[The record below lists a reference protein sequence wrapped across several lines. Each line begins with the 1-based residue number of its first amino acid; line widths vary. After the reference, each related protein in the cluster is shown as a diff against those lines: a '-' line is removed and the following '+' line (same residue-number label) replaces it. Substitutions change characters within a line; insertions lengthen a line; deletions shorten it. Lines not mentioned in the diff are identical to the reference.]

1 MNFPCQSA
9 ITTLRY
15 LNDITS
21 QFAALLIC
29 RYLRLS
35 STSLT
40 DPFHQISVATVLA
53 EKGQKL
59 YAKTKKSKSVLNMAD
74 NQEPREVPK
83 RQDAQNDMIPR
94 PPVL

>member
-40 DPFHQISVATVLA
+40 DPFHQISVATVLP

-59 YAKTKKSKSVLNMAD
+59 YPKTKKSKGVVISVKSKLKASFIISSLHNIQRM
-74 NQEPREVPK
+74 VP
-83 RQDAQNDMIPR
+83 
-94 PPVL
+94 VFFV